1 MCYQSH
7 NWSIFHHPCH
17 KIFSLTLLGIPQVI
31 QLKHNFSWRL
41 KNKCSIWECFK
52 FIEVKSNALFLSTF
66 GVKIDV
72 LNKRKRVSR
81 MCENAYLSI
90 KNPKASRARLRA
102 LDPGHRMLASLRR
115 QLSASEAGA
124 PPWPNPGSAP
134 GEPGTFKVDL
144 RSTSINVKE
153 PFNHNLFINLLLKY
167 YNFDF
172 AFTSSWCERT
182 FNMWSALRLCCATET
197 RRCYLGPFLIQQCG
211 RNLVHYWIPDLSS
224 VEIIRDPRVLNPLGF
239 SPKTCYKI
247 VCKSSSS

>member
-17 KIFSLTLLGIPQVI
+17 KIFSLASLGIPQVI

-90 KNPKASRARLRA
+90 KNPKASRALKRA
-102 LDPGHRMLASLRR
+102 LDPGNRMLALPT
-115 QLSASEAGA
+115 SA
-124 PPWPNPGSAP
+124 
-134 GEPGTFKVDL
+134 TFGL
-144 RSTSINVKE
+144 RSWGPPLTKSWIRTCPLWFWNPEETS
-153 PFNHNLFINLLLKY
+153 
-167 YNFDF
+167 
-172 AFTSSWCERT
+172 
-182 FNMWSALRLCCATET
+182 TEVQT
-197 RRCYLGPFLIQQCG
+197 QWHQWPYKKCPKFFFKNGN
-211 RNLVHYWIPDLSS
+211 RNW
-224 VEIIRDPRVLNPLGF
+224 
-239 SPKTCYKI
+239 K
-247 VCKSSSS
+247 